1 MQPAHPEGSIA
12 ERYLAD
18 ESVRFCVAFLK
29 QATEIGSTI
38 GRNDYNDSDAI
49 LEGRPLYSGKRITLN
64 DKDLAS
70 VHRHILFNVA
80 VIEPFLE

>member
-18 ESVRFCVAFLK
+18 ESVRFCNAFLK
-29 QATEIGSTI
+29 QVTEIGSTV
-38 GRNDYNDSDAI
+38 GRNDYNDSDVI

-64 DKDLAS
+64 DKDLSSAHQY
-70 VHRHILFNVA
+70 VLFNVA
-80 VIEPFLE
+80 VTEPFLE

>member
-18 ESVRFCVAFLK
+18 ESMRFCAIFLK
-29 QATEIGSTI
+29 QVTDVGSKV
-38 GRNDYNDSDAI
+38 GRNEYNDSDVI

-64 DKDLAS
+64 DKELAS
-70 VHRHILFNVA
+70 AHKYVLFNLA
-80 VIEPFLE
+80 MTEPFLE